1 MRGRRYVL
9 GLAGAMVFSPF
20 LLVAQQKQGPVN
32 GCGAAPSCRS
42 NGYWVLNGNAGGN
55 VLLSVGASWDP
66 GFHLG
71 IVAPQGGSAA
81 GEPSQA
87 PGAQM
92 FHLQGASLSP
102 QPPPPALLAPSPLPI
117 LEPPKESPKD

>member
-1 MRGRRYVL
+1 MRGRRSIL
-9 GLAGAMVFSPF
+9 GLAGAMIFTPF

-32 GCGAAPSCRS
+32 GCGAAPSCRG

-71 IVAPQGGSAA
+71 IVAPA
-81 GEPSQA
+81 GEPSQPPA
-87 PGAQM
+87 TQM

-102 QPPPPALLAPSPLPI
+102 PPSPPTLLVPPPLPI
-117 LEPPKESPKD
+117 PEPPKEPLKD